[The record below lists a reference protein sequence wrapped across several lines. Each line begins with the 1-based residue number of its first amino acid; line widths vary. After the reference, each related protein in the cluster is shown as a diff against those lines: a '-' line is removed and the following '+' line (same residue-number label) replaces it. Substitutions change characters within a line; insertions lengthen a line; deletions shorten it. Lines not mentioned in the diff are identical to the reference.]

1 MAESHRLRSAAARA
15 NEHAEPRIFCDKAN
29 AAALQSASA
38 LVERARAAVGTIAH
52 ARAAAAEN
60 SGEINGTWAAENLQD
75 PYDDHASQSPQA
87 TRESAA
93 HSLLNKLRHKSG
105 SPDTKQRP
113 SPGFPPNPPSRM
125 PSQSR
130 ECSNTLELP
139 NSPTVRQERSTP
151 TSVAFG
157 SGSQRKARRSPEI
170 EQQRFT
176 EWKERIVA
184 ARRQAA
190 AAERGAHHS
199 PISTRRAPPEV
210 FQRLSVD
217 ARRSSWGVVFEAHA
231 DGRLGHETDGAN
243 EGAQERSG
251 RCAQDD
257 VLTHAITRQQAV
269 EAVYEAVTEA
279 KGSAPALAGLPP
291 FLIEAHSELTSELAA
306 LKLVHFKQP
315 HRGSGG
321 SYQV

>member
-231 DGRLGHETDGAN
+231 DGRLGRETDSAN
-243 EGAQERSG
+243 EG
-251 RCAQDD
+251 AQDD

-269 EAVYEAVTEA
+269 EAVYEAVNEA

-306 LKLVHFKQP
+306 LKLVLFKQP